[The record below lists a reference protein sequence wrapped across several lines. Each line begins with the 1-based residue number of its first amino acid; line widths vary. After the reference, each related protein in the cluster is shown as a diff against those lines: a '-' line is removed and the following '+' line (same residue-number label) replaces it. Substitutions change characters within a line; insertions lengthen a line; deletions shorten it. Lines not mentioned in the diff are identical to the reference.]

1 MGNIEVIAGPM
12 FSGKTTELLRRLGR
26 YILAGCSYTAIKPA
40 IDTRTQATTIKTIRG
55 EVDLN
60 PIKVASLHPVKPTTK
75 VVLLDEG
82 QFFGS
87 EIVQFCQTQRDQGR
101 IVIISGLD
109 MDYRRQPFGSMDKLM
124 AIADSVT
131 KLTAICSCGKE
142 AIFTQK
148 LNPDSQ
154 SVDIGDKDKYI
165 PVCTD
170 CYHKYFIGG
179 VKNASD

>member
-1 MGNIEVIAGPM
+1 MGNIEVITGPM
-12 FSGKTTELLRRLGR
+12 FSGKTTELLRRLER
-26 YILAGCSYTAIKPA
+26 YVLAGCSYIAIKPA
-40 IDTRTQATTIKTIRG
+40 VDTRDQSTTIKTIRG
-55 EVDLN
+55 EVNLN
-60 PIKVASLHPVKPTTK
+60 PIKVASLHPIKPTTK
-75 VVLLDEG
+75 VILLDEG
-82 QFFGS
+82 QFFGP
-87 EIVQFCQTQRDQGR
+87 EIVSFCQVQRDQGR
-101 IVIISGLD
+101 IVIVSGLD

-154 SVDIGDKDKYI
+154 YIDIGDTEKYI

-170 CYHKYFIGG
+170 CYNSAGLKEC
-179 VKNASD
+179 VS